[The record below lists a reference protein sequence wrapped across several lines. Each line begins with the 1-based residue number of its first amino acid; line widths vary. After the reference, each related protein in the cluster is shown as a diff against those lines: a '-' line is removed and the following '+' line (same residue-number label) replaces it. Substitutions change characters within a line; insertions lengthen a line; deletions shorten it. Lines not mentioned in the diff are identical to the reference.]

1 MGRDHLLFF
10 FLTGEHIEELFFL
23 FVFVFVFLS
32 VVQTQSKHLLH
43 KRAKT
48 IFQNLLLKK
57 KNLTASQ
64 NSVFSFVGKHLIF
77 FFLFCSGFILPVGFP
92 GGSNIKEST
101 FNAGDLGLIPGLGR
115 SPGEGNS

>member
-10 FLTGEHIEELFFL
+10 FFNRRTHRGVV

-77 FFLFCSGFILPVGFP
+77 FFFSFF
-92 GGSNIKEST
+92 
-101 FNAGDLGLIPGLGR
+101 AQGLY
-115 SPGEGNS
+115 